1 MKCSGPPTSRN
12 KVHTATQEK
21 NLKGPH
27 GDQNHGALCYF
38 NIVYEII
45 SSVCWWKSHSSE
57 LSTLSPDLFIFI
69 SEVRLISMSS
79 QLIVREKRDTSCH
92 YYRRKNRVVDH
103 PSLSFCSFLSI
114 TVCIQNQC
122 ETETPHCPSSAWLR
136 GQAVNPT
143 PCLPGGGS
151 HLACTLDPVWMCAH
165 SFSPWVV
172 SYLWLA
178 QKSPHPLDDRDK
190 HFATFVGS

>member
-1 MKCSGPPTSRN
+1 MKEPQLRAIHALARPFHFYFRG
-12 KVHTATQEK
+12 AF
-21 NLKGPH
+21 
-27 GDQNHGALCYF
+27 DQQVA
-38 NIVYEII
+38 
-45 SSVCWWKSHSSE
+45 K
-57 LSTLSPDLFIFI
+57 
-69 SEVRLISMSS
+69 RLNSMSS

-151 HLACTLDPVWMCAH
+151 HLACTLDPVWMCTY